1 MKPHNYRR
9 KSAVALL
16 ASVVAMTTIAAA
28 TASAASSRPPNGVYT
43 CAWIAAHPAEA
54 AQARVTCDPSVF
66 STAMSSPLDTIDS
79 NGCWDVP
86 DYPNR
91 ISPGV
96 YAWSAWEYSNQ
107 WSWYPH
113 WGPPVDYTY
122 YIQKPGPTTVLYQR
136 FTDTGAHSIGLGA
149 YNTYRWGAQNHTY
162 PSQSW
167 YVCHYTV

>member
-1 MKPHNYRR
+1 
-9 KSAVALL
+9 
-16 ASVVAMTTIAAA
+16 
-28 TASAASSRPPNGVYT
+28 
-43 CAWIAAHPAEA
+43 
-54 AQARVTCDPSVF
+54 
-66 STAMSSPLDTIDS
+66 MSSPLEGPTAAILGAPDTIDS